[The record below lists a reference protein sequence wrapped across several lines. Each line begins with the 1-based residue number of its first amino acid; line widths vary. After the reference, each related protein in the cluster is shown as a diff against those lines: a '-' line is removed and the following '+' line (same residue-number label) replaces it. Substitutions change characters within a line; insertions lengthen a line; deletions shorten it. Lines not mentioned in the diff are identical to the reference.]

1 MDMCVQI
8 LLQQMS
14 AMQQHQQNLNF
25 STPQNRGPGPELK
38 SLAALSQPVQQVQS
52 RLLQLPTCVDSQ
64 SSAASSGLQIVQP
77 VASADSQ
84 QLEGPSPISPAQQEL
99 HTSLQKMNSSA
110 SVGGNLV
117 LFDPTESD
125 CDCGH
130 QVAAP
135 LSLLNIDKVK
145 AEMSTE
151 VSVAG
156 GARRLADVPTHRP
169 ADVSIVAAHRLADAP
184 SSSGAHVANERID
197 EQETQPITPIEPV
210 APLLPKAS
218 QMLQEFA
225 DMQDERALRKRE
237 ASKTGCKSE
246 SLPQKSAAGKA
257 SAKASVAKAAA
268 KKASSKAAA
277 KKAASKA
284 VAKKLAKAEVQAAA
298 KVKVDPRWEGATCE
312 DCQEAQQARS
322 GALEVSPPVLRS
334 QWQLW
339 PRVLSHFQVRPQR
352 RSFKGSGREGC
363 EALGRAVQ
371 GVREDA
377 WSPSTSDYRCAT
389 SEHRCAPQRA

>member
-1 MDMCVQI
+1 M
-8 LLQQMS
+8 
-14 AMQQHQQNLNF
+14 
-25 STPQNRGPGPELK
+25 
-38 SLAALSQPVQQVQS
+38 
-52 RLLQLPTCVDSQ
+52 
-64 SSAASSGLQIVQP
+64 
-77 VASADSQ
+77 
-84 QLEGPSPISPAQQEL
+84 
-99 HTSLQKMNSSA
+99 
-110 SVGGNLV
+110 V

-169 ADVSIVAAHRLADAP
+169 ADVSIVAAHRLTDAPSSSDVAAHRLADAP

-197 EQETQPITPIEPV
+197 EQETQPMPPIEPA

-218 QMLQEFA
+218 QMLQDFA

-257 SAKASVAKAAA
+257 
-268 KKASSKAAA
+268 
-277 KKAASKA
+277 
-284 VAKKLAKAEVQAAA
+284 
-298 KVKVDPRWEGATCE
+298 
-312 DCQEAQQARS
+312 
-322 GALEVSPPVLRS
+322 
-334 QWQLW
+334 
-339 PRVLSHFQVRPQR
+339 
-352 RSFKGSGREGC
+352 
-363 EALGRAVQ
+363 
-371 GVREDA
+371 
-377 WSPSTSDYRCAT
+377 
-389 SEHRCAPQRA
+389 

>member
-52 RLLQLPTCVDSQ
+52 RLLQLPTCAGSQ
-64 SSAASSGLQIVQP
+64 PSAASSGLQIFQP

-84 QLEGPSPISPAQQEL
+84 QPEGPSPISPAQQEL

-117 LFDPTESD
+117 LFDPTKSD
-125 CDCGH
+125 GDCGH

-169 ADVSIVAAHRLADAP
+169 ADVSIVAAHRLTDAPSSSDVAAHRLADAP

-197 EQETQPITPIEPV
+197 EQETQPMPPIEPA

-218 QMLQEFA
+218 QMLQDFA

-284 VAKKLAKAEVQAAA
+284 VAKKLAKVEVQAAA
-298 KVKVDPRWEGATCE
+298 KV
-312 DCQEAQQARS
+312 
-322 GALEVSPPVLRS
+322 
-334 QWQLW
+334 
-339 PRVLSHFQVRPQR
+339 
-352 RSFKGSGREGC
+352 
-363 EALGRAVQ
+363 
-371 GVREDA
+371 
-377 WSPSTSDYRCAT
+377 
-389 SEHRCAPQRA
+389 